1 MLYLYQQQNKRRS
14 AGFEALRRI
23 YADWQIINIWRCI
36 FMSEKELQHLYD
48 LLKKVKD
55 EEEKAALRHAIFIIE
70 QYNHVY

>member
-1 MLYLYQQQNKRRS
+1 M
-14 AGFEALRRI
+14 
-23 YADWQIINIWRCI
+23 WRCI

>member
-1 MLYLYQQQNKRRS
+1 
-14 AGFEALRRI
+14 
-23 YADWQIINIWRCI
+23 
-36 FMSEKELQHLYD
+36 MSEKELQYLYD